1 MFAFAIRYIETKE
14 KEYSGKNEKPKD
26 DILITDHKFD
36 NELRA
41 RIEKEWGKKGSE
53 ETLRQVKEIIDPK
66 NSRLLSVFSLDSG
79 DRVQDI
85 DVAILTA
92 LLKCNQNFIFLN
104 STIKLLII
112 N

>member
-1 MFAFAIRYIETKE
+1 MFAFAIRYIETQE
-14 KEYSGKNEKPKD
+14 KENSGKKPKD
-26 DILITDHKFD
+26 DIPVTDHKFD

-53 ETLRQVKEIIDPK
+53 ETLRQVKEIIGPK

-79 DRVQDI
+79 DRLQDI